1 MLDIDP
7 LLKNYLL
14 YINMINNFA
23 IGPSNNYTLVSLLSV
38 HHTYQPIQSDVCAIK
53 MSPEDLKMLF

>member
-38 HHTYQPIQSDVCAIK
+38 HHT
-53 MSPEDLKMLF
+53 F